1 MSMRPATRTASDQAR
16 PPREITGRMVFVC
29 VVTFFAVVTAVNA
42 VMIRAAVSTFGGL
55 ETDSSYKAG
64 LAFARE
70 IAAADA
76 QGRQHWNVTATL
88 GAMIDGQLQ
97 LDLVALDAAGRPVS
111 GQNAHVRLSH
121 PTDRRHDHDL
131 DLNPVGPG
139 RFAGQ
144 VSAAPGQWDLVIELS
159 RDGER
164 TFLSR
169 RRIVVSDA
177 RPR

>member
-1 MSMRPATRTASDQAR
+1 MSRVAPAANGEAKR
-16 PPREITGRMVFVC
+16 PREITGRMVFVC
-29 VVTFFAVVTAVNA
+29 VVAFFAVVAAVNA

-55 ETDSSYKAG
+55 ETESSYKAG

-76 QGRQHWNVTATL
+76 QDRQHWNVTATL
-88 GAMIDGQLQ
+88 SPMIDGQVQINLM
-97 LDLVALDAAGRPVS
+97 ALDAAGRPIS
-111 GQNAHVRLSH
+111 GQAAHVRLSH
-121 PTDRRHDHDL
+121 PTDRRRDHDP
-131 DLNPVGPG
+131 DMRPAGPG

-144 VSAAPGQWDLVIELS
+144 VSAAPGQWDLVIELA

-169 RRIVVSDA
+169 RRIVLSDA
-177 RPR
+177 RPQ